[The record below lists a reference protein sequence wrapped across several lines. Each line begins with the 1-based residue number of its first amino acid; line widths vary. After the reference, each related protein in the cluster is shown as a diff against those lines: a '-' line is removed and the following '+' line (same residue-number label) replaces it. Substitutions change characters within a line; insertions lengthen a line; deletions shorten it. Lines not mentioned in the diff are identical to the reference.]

1 MAYTARQRI
10 QDLDALR
17 IIPDLLTN
25 HLTKRPDAV
34 AYKSYDNKQKIW
46 RDITFK
52 QTFERV
58 LRWRKAWA
66 SFEEFVRG
74 DRIAMLLP
82 NCYRA
87 ICFDQSVLANAYVPV
102 PLHAI
107 DTPKSSAFILENS
120 EAKALVTNKLL
131 KWKQI
136 RDSQALPDLRL
147 VIITDEETM
156 RDDTMD
162 GSVRVMSLAYF
173 LTLGQDLVDLP
184 APPEKDDLAALVYTS
199 GTTGRPKGVML
210 THDNVLSNLRG
221 ILIHITPHDH
231 ETLLSFLPLS
241 HTFRR
246 TASYYLAL
254 GLGYTLAFNRSIA
267 HIQDDLKVI
276 RPTVLM
282 SVPRIYEMIY
292 SKIQDG
298 LRKKSGFVRMLFQWA
313 VDVGWRRFCREN
325 NLRCEKPL
333 LSLLD
338 PLVAGFL
345 DKKVGEPLRAVFG
358 GRPHLFITGG
368 AAMPFHVVKTF
379 SALGIT
385 ILQGYGL
392 TETSPV
398 IAVNLPG
405 ENHIDTVGPILDNI
419 EHRFSSEGELQVRGP
434 SIMQGYWKRDDANKE
449 IFTKDGWL
457 RTGDVC
463 ELRDNK
469 YLRITGRIKEIIVT
483 STGEKVP
490 PADLEAAIQQDPL
503 FSQVMV
509 LGDDRPF
516 ISAVAVVHPDRWA
529 KLCAAHNVDPQD
541 PASLSAKPV
550 VQEAIRR
557 IKAQTRSFPNYGV
570 PRQVT
575 LTTEAWTI
583 DNGFLT
589 PTLKLKRRVVMQR
602 FDEQIEKMYETLGG
616 GKTK

>member
-1 MAYTARQRI
+1 MAYSARQRI
-10 QDLDALR
+10 KDLDALR
-17 IIPDLLTN
+17 IIPDLLTH

-34 AYKSYDNKQKIW
+34 AYRSYDNKQKTW
-46 RDITFK
+46 VDITFK

-66 SFEEFVRG
+66 SFDFIERG
-74 DRIAMLLP
+74 DRVAMLFP
-82 NCYRA
+82 NCFRA
-87 ICFDQSVLANAYVPV
+87 VCFDQSVLANAYVPV

-120 EAKALVTNKLL
+120 ESKALVTTKLL

-136 RDSQALPDLRL
+136 RDSQALPNLRL
-147 VIITDEETM
+147 VVITDEENM
-156 RDDTMD
+156 RPDSMD
-162 GSVRVMSLAYF
+162 GQVRVMSLEMF
-173 LTLGQDLVDLP
+173 LSLGQDLVDLP
-184 APPEKDDLAALVYTS
+184 AAPEKDDLAALVYTS

-210 THDNVLSNLRG
+210 THENVLSNLRG
-221 ILIHITPHDH
+221 VLADITPNEH

-241 HTFRR
+241 HTLRR

-267 HIQDDLKVI
+267 HIQEDFKAI

-292 SKIQDG
+292 AKLTDG
-298 LRKKSGFVRMLFQWA
+298 LRKKSAFVRMIFQWA

-325 NLRCEKPL
+325 NLPYEKSF
-333 LSLLD
+333 LSFLD

-345 DKKVGEPLRAVFG
+345 DKKVGVPLRAVFG
-358 GRPHLFITGG
+358 GRPHIYITGG
-368 AAMPFHVVKTF
+368 AAMPYHVVKTF
-379 SALGIT
+379 TALGIQ

-398 IAVNLPG
+398 LAVNLPG
-405 ENHIDTVGPILDNI
+405 ENHIDTVGPIIPNV
-419 EHRFSSEGELQVRGP
+419 EARFSPEGELQVRGP
-434 SIMQGYWKRDDANKE
+434 SIMKGYWKREDANKE
-449 IFTKDGWL
+449 IFTEDGWL
-457 RTGDVC
+457 RTGDIC
-463 ELRDNK
+463 ELRDNR

-490 PADLEAAIQQDPL
+490 PADIEAAIQQDPL

-516 ISAVAVVHPDRWA
+516 ISAIAVVNADRWE
-529 KLCAAHNVDPQD
+529 KLCASHGVDPKD
-541 PASLSAKPV
+541 PASLTAKPV

-575 LTTEAWTI
+575 LTTEPWTI
-583 DNGFLT
+583 ENGFLT
-589 PTLKLKRRVVMQR
+589 PTLKLKRRVVLNKFEQ
-602 FDEQIEKMYETLGG
+602 QIETMYETLGG